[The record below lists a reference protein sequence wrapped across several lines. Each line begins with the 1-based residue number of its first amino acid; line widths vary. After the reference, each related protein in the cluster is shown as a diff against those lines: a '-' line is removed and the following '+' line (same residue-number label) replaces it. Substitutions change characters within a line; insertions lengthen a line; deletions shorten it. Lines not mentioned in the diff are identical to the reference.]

1 MDRLRNICMAAA
13 AMLAC
18 CTAALAQG
26 GYGVSGTVE
35 DQLGPVIGA
44 TVMEQGTVNGTSTG
58 IDGSFSLTVTGPSA
72 LVEIS

>member
-1 MDRLRNICMAAA
+1 MIWNDYKFDNGMDRLRNICMAAA

-26 GYGVSGTVE
+26 GYVVSGTVE

-44 TVMEQGTVNGTSTG
+44 TVMEQV
-58 IDGSFSLTVTGPSA
+58 L
-72 LVEIS
+72 